1 MLPLETRGRIAMICM
16 WLVIFA
22 FAASI
27 ITNFFLQDYIVEVY
41 STPGYVNEEITG
53 EDILLFFVSLSRP
66 VALLFSFITFLMWFY
81 RARCNLDR
89 ARLTGFKYKSK
100 WAIISFFIPLVNI
113 YRPLKIM
120 QEVWSGSKFLSGTT
134 NAESWKNVQSGK
146 LVSLWW
152 GMTMLTIVMDRVVGY
167 FWNQPGTPGSFLSA
181 IYITILADVV
191 NIVAAYI
198 AIKLIQ
204 EVTDLQ
210 EQSRSRTP
218 EISIPAS
225 IGV

>member
-16 WLVIFA
+16 WLVIFSCG
-22 FAASI
+22 ASI
-27 ITNFFLQDYIVEVY
+27 LTNIFLQDYIIDVY
-41 STPGYVNEEITG
+41 STPSYEDEDITG
-53 EDILLFFVSLSRP
+53 EDVI
-66 VALLFSFITFLMWFY
+66 LFSFIAFLMWFY

-89 ARLTGFKYKSK
+89 ARLTGFKYTPK
-100 WAIISFFIPLVNI
+100 WTIISFFIPLVNI
-113 YRPLKIM
+113 YRPLQIM
-120 QEVWSGSKFLSGTT
+120 QELWSGSKFLSRTT
-134 NAESWKNVQSGK
+134 NAESWQKVQPGK

-152 GMTMLTIVMDRVVGY
+152 GMTMLTFVMDRVVGY
-167 FWNQPGTPGSFLSA
+167 FWRQSDTPGSFLSSL
-181 IYITILADVV
+181 YITILADVV